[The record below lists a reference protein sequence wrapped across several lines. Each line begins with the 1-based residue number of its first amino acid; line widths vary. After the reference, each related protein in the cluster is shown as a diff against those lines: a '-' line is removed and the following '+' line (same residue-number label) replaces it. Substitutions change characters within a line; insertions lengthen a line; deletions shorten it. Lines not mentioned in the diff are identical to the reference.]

1 MRALLRTV
9 VLVTVFAA
17 SVTIFSPNTLAQ
29 ESKKES
35 TGSVSGRV
43 TLGDKP
49 VPRAVVL
56 LTLSDRAF
64 GPDRTPPARATT
76 DEDGRYR
83 LTGVPAGNY
92 TLAPSTP
99 QFVVAT
105 ETSFGQPGK
114 SVTLGEGEEVTGL
127 DFALTRGAV
136 ITGRVTDADSRPVI
150 EQRLSMIR
158 IDERGQRLPGSSF
171 NPFGFSTDDRGVYR
185 VYGLM
190 PGRYKVSV
198 GDAPD
203 SGMVRIGF
211 GGNVYARTFH
221 PDVTEESKAAVIEV
235 PAGGEA
241 ADVDIKLGRASKTYV
256 ATGRIL
262 DADSGKPLANLMYG
276 HGALMAQQTSMGG
289 FGWTNNRSNDNG
301 EFRIEGLGRGRF
313 AAFVVT
319 TEQTDFYS
327 EPAVFEVSESDVS
340 GLEIK
345 VRRGASISGLAV
357 IEGAND
363 ADALARGSK
372 LELRA
377 FAQAE
382 GVSAPILAPML
393 APILINPDGSF
404 RVTGLRPGKVRIVLG
419 GYPPPKGFALLRV
432 EREGS
437 VQRDGVE
444 VGAGETV
451 SGVRVFIGYGTGVV
465 RGEVIIQGGTLTP
478 DMRLR
483 VTARRLDSNGSV
495 TAGTVPDARGRF
507 SLEGLLPG
515 EYELTVS
522 LMTITPFAPGAPP
535 PPARVVP
542 RTLAKQ
548 NITLTNGT
556 ETQVT
561 LVAGLGAKDKE
572 GEK

>member
-9 VLVTVFAA
+9 VLVTVSAA

-35 TGSVSGRV
+35 TGSVSGKV

-114 SVTLGEGEEVTGL
+114 SVTLGEGEEVAGL
-127 DFALTRGAV
+127 DFSLTRGAV
-136 ITGRVTDADSRPVI
+136 IAGRVTDADGRPVI
-150 EQRLSMIR
+150 EQRLNMIR
-158 IDERGQRLPGSSF
+158 VDERGQRLPGSSF
-171 NPFGFSTDDRGVYR
+171 NPFGFSTDDRGAYR
-185 VYGLM
+185 VYGLL

-221 PDVTEESKAAVIEV
+221 PDVIEESKAVVIDV
-235 PAGGEA
+235 TAGGEA

-256 ATGRIL
+256 ATGRIV

-301 EFRIEGLGRGRF
+301 EFRIEGLGPGRF
-313 AAFVVT
+313 AAFVVA

-327 EPAVFEVSESDVS
+327 DPAIFEVSESDVS

-363 ADALARGSK
+363 ADAFARGPR

-377 FAQAE
+377 FVQAE
-382 GVSAPILAPML
+382 GVSAPILAP
-393 APILINPDGSF
+393 ILINSDGSF
-404 RVTGLRPGKVRIVLG
+404 RVTGLRPGKVRISLG

-432 EREGS
+432 EREGA

-451 SGVRVFIGYGTGVV
+451 SGVRVFIGYGTGLV

-483 VTARRLDSNGSV
+483 VTARRLDSNGPV
-495 TAGTVPDARGRF
+495 TAGALPDARGRF

-522 LMTITPFAPGAPP
+522 LMIVTPFAPGAPP
-535 PPARVVP
+535 PPARGLP

-548 NITLTNGT
+548 NVTVTNGT

-561 LVAGLGAKDKE
+561 LVADLGAKDKE

>member
-9 VLVTVFAA
+9 VLVTVVAA

-35 TGSVSGRV
+35 TGSVSGKV

-56 LTLSDRAF
+56 LTISDRGF
-64 GPDRTPPARATT
+64 RPDGTLPAKATT
-76 DEDGRYR
+76 DEEGRYR

-99 QFVVAT
+99 TFVVAT
-105 ETSFGQPGK
+105 ETAFGQPGK

-136 ITGRVTDADSRPVI
+136 ITGRVTDSDGRPVI

-221 PDVTEESKAAVIEV
+221 PDVIEESKAAVIEV

-256 ATGRIL
+256 ATGRIV

-276 HGALMAQQTSMGG
+276 HGALMGQQTSMGG

-313 AAFVVT
+313 AAFVVA

-327 EPAVFEVSESDVS
+327 EPAIFEVSESDVS

-363 ADALARGSK
+363 ADALARMPR

-377 FAQAE
+377 FVQAE
-382 GVSAPILAPML
+382 GVSAPSL

-404 RVTGLRPGKVRIVLG
+404 RITGLRPGKVRIVLG
-419 GYPPPKGFALLRV
+419 GTPAPKGFVMLRV

-483 VTARRLDSNGSV
+483 VTARRLDSNGPV
-495 TAGTVPDARGRF
+495 TVGTVPDARGRF

-522 LMTITPFAPGAPP
+522 LMIVTPFAPGAPP
-535 PPARVVP
+535 PPARGLP

-548 NITLTNGT
+548 NITVTNGV

-561 LVAGLGAKDKE
+561 LVADLGAKDKE

>member
-9 VLVTVFAA
+9 VLVTMFAA
-17 SVTIFSPNTLAQ
+17 SVTIFLTNSLAQ

-35 TGSVSGRV
+35 SGSVSGRV

-56 LTLSDRAF
+56 LTLSDSRF

-76 DEDGRYR
+76 DEEGRYR
-83 LTGVPAGNY
+83 LTGVPPGNY

-99 QFVVAT
+99 AFVVGM
-105 ETSFGQPGK
+105 ESSYGQPGK
-114 SVTLGEGEEVTGL
+114 SVTLGEGEEVAGL
-127 DFALTRGAV
+127 DFSLTRGAV
-136 ITGRVTDADSRPVI
+136 IAGRVTDSDGRPVI

-158 IDERGQRLPGSSF
+158 VDERGQRLPGSSF

-185 VYGLM
+185 VYGLL

-211 GGNVYARTFH
+211 GGGVYARTFH
-221 PDVTEESKAAVIEV
+221 PDVIEESKAVVIEV
-235 PAGGEA
+235 TAGGEA

-256 ATGRIL
+256 ATGRII
-262 DADSGKPLANLMYG
+262 DSDTGKPLANLQYG
-276 HGALMAQQTSMGG
+276 HGALIGQQTSIGS
-289 FGWTNNRSNDNG
+289 FGWSNNRSNNNG
-301 EFRIEGLGRGRF
+301 EFRIEGLGPGRF
-313 AAFVVT
+313 AAFVVA

-327 EPAVFEVSESDVS
+327 EPAIFEVTESDVS

-345 VRRGASISGLAV
+345 VRRGSSIAGLAV
-357 IEGAND
+357 IEGTND
-363 ADALARGSK
+363 ADALARMPK

-377 FAQAE
+377 FAQSE
-382 GVSAPILAPML
+382 GVSAPTM

-404 RVTGLRPGKVRIVLG
+404 RITGLRPGKVRIFLG

-451 SGVRVFIGYGTGVV
+451 SGVRVVIGYGTGVV
-465 RGEVIIQGGTLTP
+465 RGEVMIQGGQLTTE
-478 DMRLR
+478 MRVR
-483 VTARRLDSNGSV
+483 VVARRLDSNGPV
-495 TAGTVPDARGRF
+495 TTGTVPDARGRF

-522 LMTITPFAPGAPP
+522 LMIITPSAPGAAPP

-548 NITLTNGT
+548 NVTVTNGT

-561 LVAGLGAKDKE
+561 LVADLGAKDKE

>member
-9 VLVTVFAA
+9 VLVTVSAA

-35 TGSVSGRV
+35 TGSVSGKV
-43 TLGDKP
+43 TMGDKP

-76 DEDGRYR
+76 DEEGRYR

-114 SVTLGEGEEVTGL
+114 TVTLGEGEEVAGL
-127 DFALTRGAV
+127 DFSLTRGAV
-136 ITGRVTDADSRPVI
+136 IAGRVTDADGRPVI
-150 EQRLSMIR
+150 EQRLNMIR
-158 IDERGQRLPGSSF
+158 VDERGQRLPGSSF
-171 NPFGFSTDDRGVYR
+171 NPFGFSTDDRGAYR
-185 VYGLM
+185 VYGLL

-221 PDVTEESKAAVIEV
+221 PDVIEESKAVVIDV
-235 PAGGEA
+235 TAGGEA

-256 ATGRIL
+256 ATGRIV

-301 EFRIEGLGRGRF
+301 EFRIEGLGPGRF
-313 AAFVVT
+313 AAFVVA

-327 EPAVFEVSESDVS
+327 DPAIFEVSESDVS

-363 ADALARGSK
+363 ADALARGPR

-377 FAQAE
+377 FVQAE
-382 GVSAPILAPML
+382 GVSAPIL

-404 RVTGLRPGKVRIVLG
+404 RVTGLRPGKVRISLG

-432 EREGS
+432 EREGA

-465 RGEVIIQGGTLTP
+465 RGEVVIQGGTLTP

-483 VTARRLDSNGSV
+483 VTARRLDSNGPV
-495 TAGTVPDARGRF
+495 TAGNVPDARGRF
-507 SLEGLLPG
+507 SLEGLVPG

-522 LMTITPFAPGAPP
+522 LMIVTPFAPGAPP
-535 PPARVVP
+535 PPARGLP

-548 NITLTNGT
+548 NVTVTNGT

-561 LVAGLGAKDKE
+561 LVADLGAKDKE